1 MKDTYVLY
9 RIHTPRLIPVFLPL
23 LLPLHPVCR
32 HSRPKEEPETSAR
45 SICSIDISVVMP
57 RPRPPSR
64 IEPLSFPVFCI
75 SWFGDPSNGRSITA
89 YAGGGGSAKTGV
101 FNNVVIQDG
110 DQEELKI
117 STGDKVGVALHIYK
131 NPVTHKLWM
140 IVALGGEVHRYSMPK
155 GTLDGVLTVVDNTSN
170 EDAGAPKDYCSAI
183 AINAM
188 TDQMAVGCESGI
200 IKVYAASD
208 DTFADADH
216 LYICEGH
223 TKSICALSFSMRGG
237 KLLSSAKD
245 GFARV
250 WDSSTGKELSKMFCE
265 CGDQGAPPPQRAQQI
280 LVRGCAFADMDGKVA
295 LTVASARRGK
305 AFLSQWF
312 EKEAGKTYECAVR
325 SECSPCPVSAM
336 SMSQDG
342 TLLAFGNVEGSIIL
356 WSVLNWAAIKIFPLV
371 HELPVTCIAAR
382 PFDVE
387 LQGEEFT
394 GVRINARSASADSQ
408 LGCLTLQRKAP
419 KRKDESRGSG
429 GKSGLSL
436 LLIHRLLWTVVFS
449 WILSPVARQAVEK
462 CEHAWKEQ
470 GLHSFR
476 RCLMDDVLI
485 APSTRPGVMT
495 PPY

>member
-1 MKDTYVLY
+1 
-9 RIHTPRLIPVFLPL
+9 
-23 LLPLHPVCR
+23 
-32 HSRPKEEPETSAR
+32 
-45 SICSIDISVVMP
+45 MP

-101 FNNVVIQDG
+101 FNNVVVQDG

-117 STGDKVGVALHIYK
+117 STGDKVGVALQIYK
-131 NPVTHKLWM
+131 NPVTRKLWM
-140 IVALGGEVHRYSMPK
+140 IVVLGGEVQRYSMPE
-155 GTLDGVLTVVDNTSN
+155 GTLDGVLTVLDNTN
-170 EDAGAPKDYCSAI
+170 EEKGEDKDFCSAI

-188 TDQMAVGCESGI
+188 TDQMAVGCNSGI
-200 IKVYAASD
+200 IKVYPTSD
-208 DTFADADH
+208 DTFAQPDH

-223 TKSICALSFSMRGG
+223 TKCICTLSFSMRGG

-250 WDSSTGKELSKMFCE
+250 WDSNTGKELSKMFCD
-265 CGDQGAPPPQRAQQI
+265 CADQRAPPQRAQQI
-280 LVRGCAFADMDGKVA
+280 LVRGCAFADMEGKVA

-305 AFLSQWF
+305 AFLFQWI
-312 EKEAGKTYECAVR
+312 EKEAGENYERAVR

-342 TLLAFGNVEGSIIL
+342 TLLTFGSVDGSIIL
-356 WSVLNWAAIKIFPLV
+356 WSVLKWAAVKIFPQV
-371 HELPVTCIAAR
+371 HHLPVTCIAAR

-394 GVRINARSASADSQ
+394 GVRIHARSASADSQ

-429 GKSGLSL
+429 GRGLSL
-436 LLIHRLLWTVVFS
+436 LLIHRLLWTFAFLG
-449 WILSPVARQAVEK
+449 ILSPLVREAVEK
-462 CEHAWKEQ
+462 CEHAWIRRD
-470 GLHSFR
+470 LHSFR
-476 RCLMDDVLI
+476 QCLLDDVLI
-485 APSTRPGVMT
+485 APSTRPGVST